1 MSGNEEVVE
10 RVASN
15 VVTSENLAEFT
26 ARKLGLV
33 DKQPAEAAAAPESD
47 NTDDQAAEPE
57 ANGDQSGHDGEG
69 NEATV
74 EDDQKERKP
83 NPKIERRFSEITK
96 QREAAKAEAQKE
108 REAREAL
115 EARVKELEAGNK
127 PPQAQAQDDFGPEPK
142 PEEFNDMFEYAKA
155 LAEYTAD
162 KKLMERD
169 KAEADRKAAEERA
182 KFEKNWADRV
192 NAAKSELP
200 DFDEMIQSSEVAV
213 SDPVRDA
220 IMESDVGPRILYHLA
235 ENPEFAQELGKKSV
249 ISALR
254 EIGKLEARF
263 EKAATS
269 AESEPEVKS
278 AAVKSKA
285 PAPITPIRGAISKTE
300 NNVDADGNFH
310 GTYQQWKAARQNR
323 RIR

>member
-1 MSGNEEVVE
+1 MSEVQE
-10 RVASN
+10 RVAAN
-15 VVTSENLAEFT
+15 VVTSDNLAEFT

-33 DKQPAEAAAAPESD
+33 DAQPEAAEAPANDGEAHNADEPD
-47 NTDDQAAEPE
+47 NQA
-57 ANGDQSGHDGEG
+57 DQSDSDGEG

-74 EDDQKERKP
+74 EDDQKERKA

-96 QREAAKAEAQKE
+96 QREAARAEAQKE

-115 EARVKELEAGNK
+115 EARLKELETKVN
-127 PPQAQAQDDFGPEPK
+127 PPAKAQDDFGPEPK

-169 KAEADRKAAEERA
+169 QAEANRKAAEQRA
-182 KFEKNWADRV
+182 QFEKSWADRV
-192 NAAKSELP
+192 NAARNELP
-200 DFDEMIQSSEVAV
+200 DFDDMVQSSDVSI

-220 IMESDVGPRILYHLA
+220 IMESDVGPQILYHLA
-235 ENPEFAQELGKKSV
+235 ENPDFAKKLGEGSV

-254 EIGKLEARF
+254 QIGRLEAQF
-263 EKAATS
+263 EKTAPKA
-269 AESEPEVKS
+269 SEPQVKS
-278 AAVKSKA
+278 TAVKSKA
-285 PAPITPIRGAISKTE
+285 PAPISPIRGALSKTD

-310 GTYQQWKAARQNR
+310 GTFAQWKAARQNR
-323 RIR
+323 QIR

>member
-1 MSGNEEVVE
+1 MSEVQE
-10 RVASN
+10 RVAAN
-15 VVTSENLAEFT
+15 LVTSDNLAEFT

-33 DKQPAEAAAAPESD
+33 DATPEATEAPADDGETHAAD
-47 NTDDQAAEPE
+47 EPE
-57 ANGDQSGHDGEG
+57 TKADQSDSDGEG

-74 EDDQKERKP
+74 EDDQKERKA

-96 QREAAKAEAQKE
+96 QREAARAEAQKE

-115 EARVKELEAGNK
+115 EARLKELEGKVN
-127 PPQAQAQDDFGPEPK
+127 PPAKAQDDFGPEPK

-169 KAEADRKAAEERA
+169 RQEADRKAAEQRA
-182 KFEKNWADRV
+182 QFEKSWADRV
-192 NAAKSELP
+192 NAARSELP
-200 DFDEMIQSSEVAV
+200 DFDDMVQSSDVSI

-220 IMESDVGPRILYHLA
+220 IMDSDVGPQILYHLA
-235 ENPEFAQELGKKSV
+235 ENPDFAKKLGEGSV

-254 EIGKLEARF
+254 QIGRLEAQF
-263 EKAATS
+263 EKTAPKAS
-269 AESEPEVKS
+269 APEVKS
-278 AAVKSKA
+278 TAVKSKA
-285 PAPITPIRGAISKTE
+285 PAPITPIRGAVSKTD
-300 NNVDADGNFH
+300 NNLDADGNFH
-310 GTYQQWKAARQNR
+310 GTYQQWKEARQAK

>member
-1 MSGNEEVVE
+1 MSENQEVVE
-10 RVASN
+10 RVAAN

-26 ARKLGLV
+26 ARKMGLV
-33 DKQPAEAAAAPESD
+33 DKQPAEAAAALESD
-47 NTDDQAAEPE
+47 NTDDAEPE

-115 EARVKELEAGNK
+115 EARLKELEAKVN
-127 PPQAQAQDDFGPEPK
+127 PQQAQAQDDFGPEPK

-169 KAEADRKAAEERA
+169 KAEADRKAAEQRQQ
-182 KFEKNWADRV
+182 FEKNWADRV
-192 NAAKSELP
+192 NAARSELP

-220 IMESDVGPRILYHLA
+220 IMESDVGPQILYHLA
-235 ENPEFAQELGKKSV
+235 ENPDVAQELGKKSV

-263 EKAATS
+263 EKAASS
-269 AESEPEVKS
+269 AVNEPEVKTG
-278 AAVKSKA
+278 AVKSKA

>member
-1 MSGNEEVVE
+1 MSEVQE
-10 RVASN
+10 RVAAN
-15 VVTSENLAEFT
+15 VVTSDNLAEFT

-33 DKQPAEAAAAPESD
+33 DAQ
-47 NTDDQAAEPE
+47 PE
-57 ANGDQSGHDGEG
+57 ATEAPADKGETQVADEPDNQADQSDSDGEG

-74 EDDQKERKP
+74 EDDQKERKA

-96 QREAAKAEAQKE
+96 QREAAREEARKE

-115 EARVKELEAGNK
+115 EARLKELETKVN
-127 PPQAQAQDDFGPEPK
+127 PPAKAQDDFGPEPK

-169 KAEADRKAAEERA
+169 QAEANRKAAEQRA
-182 KFEKNWADRV
+182 QFEKSWADRV
-192 NAAKSELP
+192 NAARSELP
-200 DFDEMIQSSEVAV
+200 DFDDMVQSSDVSI

-220 IMESDVGPRILYHLA
+220 IMESDVGPKILYHLA
-235 ENPEFAQELGKKSV
+235 ENPDFARKLGEGSV

-254 EIGKLEARF
+254 QIGRLEAQF
-263 EKAATS
+263 EKAAPK
-269 AESEPEVKS
+269 ASEPEVKS
-278 AAVKSKA
+278 TAVKSKA
-285 PAPITPIRGAISKTE
+285 PAPISPIRGALSKTD

-310 GTYQQWKAARQNR
+310 GTFAQWKAARQNR
-323 RIR
+323 LIR

>member
-1 MSGNEEVVE
+1 MSEVQE
-10 RVASN
+10 RVAAN
-15 VVTSENLAEFT
+15 LVTSDNLAEFT

-33 DKQPAEAAAAPESD
+33 DATPEATEAPADDGETHAAD
-47 NTDDQAAEPE
+47 EPE
-57 ANGDQSGHDGEG
+57 TKADQSDSDGEG

-74 EDDQKERKP
+74 EDDQKERKA

-96 QREAAKAEAQKE
+96 QREAARAEAQKE

-115 EARVKELEAGNK
+115 EARLKELEGKVN
-127 PPQAQAQDDFGPEPK
+127 PPAKAQDDFGPEPK

-169 KAEADRKAAEERA
+169 RQEADRKAAEKRA
-182 KFEKNWADRV
+182 QFEKSWADRV
-192 NAAKSELP
+192 NAARSELP
-200 DFDEMIQSSEVAV
+200 DFDDMVQSSDVSI

-220 IMESDVGPRILYHLA
+220 IMESDVGPQILYHLA
-235 ENPEFAQELGKKSV
+235 ENPDFAKKLGEGSV

-254 EIGKLEARF
+254 QIGRLEAQF
-263 EKAATS
+263 EKTAPKAS
-269 AESEPEVKS
+269 APEVKS
-278 AAVKSKA
+278 TAVKSKA
-285 PAPITPIRGAISKTE
+285 PAPITPIRGAVSKTD
-300 NNVDADGNFH
+300 NNLDADGNFH
-310 GTYQQWKAARQNR
+310 GTYQQWKEARQAK